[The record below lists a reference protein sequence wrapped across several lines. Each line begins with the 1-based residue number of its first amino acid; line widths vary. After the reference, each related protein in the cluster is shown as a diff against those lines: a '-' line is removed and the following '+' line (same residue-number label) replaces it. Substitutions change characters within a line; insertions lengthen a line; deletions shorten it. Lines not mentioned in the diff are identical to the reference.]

1 MLYLIFNILHPIFSV
16 FFSLISNWLFLGGES
31 FGKGDIW
38 FLWRSESNTRSTE
51 EVFSEKDP
59 APVLNKS
66 TNCGS
71 SESGDNE
78 RNKFF
83 DSASS
88 LSLASLQA
96 IRSSFLDNKLKFG
109 YPLPWHKGILWQV

>member
-1 MLYLIFNILHPIFSV
+1 M
-16 FFSLISNWLFLGGES
+16 
-31 FGKGDIW
+31 
-38 FLWRSESNTRSTE
+38 RSAE
-51 EVFSEKDP
+51 EVFTEKDP

-78 RNKFF
+78 RKKFF